1 MVILFNKPNAGPM
14 VLPVSSSFHKGQF
27 QKKLV
32 LLRGNNEI
40 EKDDW
45 AQVRQFKQVQS
56 YLKKGWIVE
65 QGEPKIEVVTL
76 PPAKEGDKE
85 KVTAEIKSVK
95 EFKAMAAADAEEIVK
110 NTFSLDTLNK
120 WLKGEKRESVR
131 IALKDQIESVENYNA
146 NSEEDKPSRAD
157 EE

>member
-14 VLPVSSSFHKGQF
+14 TLPVSSSFHKGQF

-32 LLRGNNEI
+32 LLRGNNEV
-40 EKDDW
+40 EKEDW
-45 AQVRQFKQVQS
+45 AQVRQFKQVQV

-76 PPAKEGDKE
+76 PATKDGEKE
-85 KVTAEIKSVK
+85 KVQAEIKSVK

-110 NTFSLDTLNK
+110 NTVNLDTLNK

-131 IALKDQIESVENYNA
+131 IALKEQIESVENYNA
-146 NSEEDKPSRAD
+146 NSEEDKLVRAD